1 MLDYPGKLLSDMLF
15 YYQDIFE
22 GEEKTDL
29 MYLFN
34 VILRSFGANNVK
46 KQVPLSTLRIPNYEY
61 QIIIF

>member
-29 MYLFN
+29 MYLLN

-46 KQVPLSTLRIPNYEY
+46 KQVPLCTLRIPNYEY